1 MEHKLLMVLGPTEV
15 ERDIL
20 EIASQPQEYMRTDD
34 YTSKW
39 FNIFEGLKYCFQT
52 KNTVVVTAS
61 SGTGAM
67 ESAVT
72 NFLSKND
79 TAIYINGGSF
89 GKRWGDICKKHGIN
103 AIEVPVSFG
112 ESPNPKVVEQT
123 LKQNPHSKAIFATL
137 NETSSGALTDIKSI
151 GEIVKQFPETLF
163 IVDCVS
169 GLLADEFLQDEW
181 GVDVAISASQKAFA
195 LPPGLSFL
203 SANERALEF
212 AKKSNLRNFYFDI
225 FDYVN
230 NAKRGQTPFTPA
242 VSLVNQLEKR
252 LEKIQKEGLKNF
264 RTRYKQNTE
273 ILRKGLK
280 TLEFEILAKTPAN
293 CVSAVMTNDI
303 DASLVVK
310 IMREKYNIE
319 IAPSGGD
326 LKTKLFRIGNYGDIG
341 EDEINQCLNALK
353 KVKEELYANESL
365 HR

>member
-20 EIASQPQEYMRTDD
+20 EIASHPQEYMRTSD

-39 FNIFEGLKYCFQT
+39 LKIFEGLKYCFHTQ
-52 KNTVVVTAS
+52 NTVVVMAS
-61 SGTGAM
+61 SGTGMM
-67 ESAVT
+67 EAAVT

-103 AIEVPVSFG
+103 AIEIPVTFG
-112 ESPNPKVVEQT
+112 ESPNPKTVEEI
-123 LKQNPHSKAIFATL
+123 LKQNPNSKAVFATL
-137 NETSSGALTDIKSI
+137 NETSSGALTDIKAI
-151 GEIVKQFPETLF
+151 GKIVKQYPETLF

-169 GLLADEFLQDEW
+169 GLLTDEFLQDEW
-181 GVDVAISASQKAFA
+181 GVDVAVSASQKAFA
-195 LPPGLSFL
+195 LPPGLGFM
-203 SANERALEF
+203 SANDKALRF
-212 AKKSNLRNFYFDI
+212 AEKSDLRNFYFDI

-252 LEKIQKEGLKNF
+252 LEKIQTEGLENL
-264 RTRYKQNTE
+264 RTRYRKNTA
-273 ILRKGLK
+273 ILREGLEKLGLK
-280 TLEFEILAKTPAN
+280 ILAKKPAN
-293 CVSAVMTNDI
+293 CVSAVMTEDV
-303 DASLVVK
+303 DASLIVK

-326 LKTKLFRIGNYGDIG
+326 LKTKLFRIGNYGAVG
-341 EDEINQCLNALK
+341 EEEISQCLKAL
-353 KVKEELYANESL
+353 ELTLREIK
-365 HR
+365 